1 MSDDPKNRVSE
12 FGTHSSRVL
21 AIFAHPDD
29 ESLVAGGTL
38 AACTAAGLDVVLLS
52 VTRGEQGP
60 ISHPGLAT
68 RETLGAVREAELTAA
83 ASALGIRTVVCL
95 DHPDGELGWANEREI
110 GLELVRHIRL
120 WQPEAVITFGPEGLY
135 WHPDHIAV
143 HRHVMAAVD
152 AIAAEDLS
160 PWVYHATLPKGRMAE
175 LVSAMAIHDLPA
187 GLWNLQPDDFGV
199 PISSITTV
207 IDVRPFVRAKLRAL
221 RCHRTQLDQDHV
233 FQRIPDHLAEG
244 FLGTEY
250 FLRARQPQA
259 AVDRLEQDWLTSLLK
274 EDNSW
279 HRDSQAGYPPDGVGK
294 GVARG
299 GTRLPARSS

>member
-1 MSDDPKNRVSE
+1 MSDDLDTQDSQRT
-12 FGTHSSRVL
+12 THNSRLV

-29 ESLVAGGTL
+29 ESLLAGGTL
-38 AACTAAGLDVVLLS
+38 AACTAAGLDVVLLT

-60 ISHPGLAT
+60 ISHPALAT
-68 RETLGAVREAELTAA
+68 RETLGAVREAELAAA

-95 DHPDGELGWANEREI
+95 DYPDGELAWTNEREI
-110 GLELVRHIRL
+110 GVDLARHIRF

-143 HRHVMAAVD
+143 HRHAMAAVD
-152 AIAAEDLS
+152 AMTAEGLS

-175 LVSAMAIHDLPA
+175 LVSAMAMHDLPA

-199 PISSITTV
+199 PTSSITTV
-207 IDVRPFVRAKLRAL
+207 IDVRRFVRAKLCAL

-233 FQRIPDHLAEG
+233 FQRIPDHLAEE

-259 AVDRLEQDWLTSLLK
+259 AADRPKRDWLTNLLWEGK
-274 EDNSW
+274 AHGSW
-279 HRDSQAGYPPDGVGK
+279 LTDTQRVPGSELA
-294 GVARG
+294 
-299 GTRLPARSS
+299 ARSS